1 MPDQRKDLPK
11 VPPFVINGTSGVPA
25 REPVSQPVP
34 ARPVAAQPGKPNHQ
48 HVSQRGMLSVLILLI
63 SAISLGIA
71 LAGGAWVGFTVLRE
85 GMSGQANML
94 PKIVV
99 IGLAYLVGWL
109 VALFGIRILGN
120 LILPLFIKA
129 YAWLTLMGISVL
141 QIAIISK
148 LFKQAYSTPK
158 FGVYVLMFGV
168 GLGALI
174 GLHLILEKHTLA
186 PFSFPILFI
195 SLAHLYLIVFHYIF
209 VPEEKVKFD
218 YLWGDVTF
226 FLITSAI
233 SLLMLAHLGL
243 LNGLRRWLERVF
255 NQKNTQFVPPD

>member
-1 MPDQRKDLPK
+1 
-11 VPPFVINGTSGVPA
+11 
-25 REPVSQPVP
+25 
-34 ARPVAAQPGKPNHQ
+34 
-48 HVSQRGMLSVLILLI
+48 MLSVLILLI

-71 LAGGAWVGFTVLRE
+71 LAGGAWVGFTVLLE
-85 GMSGQANML
+85 GMSGQTNML
-94 PKIVV
+94 PKIVA

-109 VALFGIRILGN
+109 VALFGIRTLGN
-120 LILPLFIKA
+120 LILPFFIRV
-129 YAWLTLMGISVL
+129 YAWLTLAGVSVL

-148 LFKQAYSTPK
+148 LFKQAYSMPK

-168 GLGALI
+168 GLGALV

-195 SLAHLYLIVFHYIF
+195 SLAHLYLIVFHYVF

-218 YLWGDVTF
+218 YLWGDVIF
-226 FLITSAI
+226 FLITSAV

-255 NQKNTQFVPPD
+255 SQQNTQFVPPD